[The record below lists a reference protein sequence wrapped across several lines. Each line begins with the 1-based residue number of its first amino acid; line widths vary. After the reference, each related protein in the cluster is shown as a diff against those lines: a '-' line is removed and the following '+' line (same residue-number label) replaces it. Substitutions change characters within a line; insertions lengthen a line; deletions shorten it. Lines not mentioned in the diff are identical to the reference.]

1 MTPHVTF
8 FNPCG
13 ESFPSFYP
21 LHNIK
26 SPRALIPYV
35 AFRRFFVHQ
44 RNFCPKTFFN
54 ITPRSLCTVLNF
66 CSSHKIPM
74 KPKFSWCKGLIF
86 CFANQNLVN
95 VLTFWLL
102 MLSKCFW
109 KQNNDELTGEIV
121 QATANFLRVVT
132 HSLFLLQS
140 VYLPEMI
147 HFLCLF
153 ETHCTHFRN
162 QTFDAEA
169 KKSHHRCLRCL
180 LF

>member
-1 MTPHVTF
+1 MYLFEIILYLPFLKLEEVSGLRTRFFDFSFSFLKGIIQNGRNVTSHVTF

-95 VLTFWLL
+95 VLTF
-102 MLSKCFW
+102 
-109 KQNNDELTGEIV
+109 
-121 QATANFLRVVT
+121 
-132 HSLFLLQS
+132 
-140 VYLPEMI
+140 
-147 HFLCLF
+147 
-153 ETHCTHFRN
+153 
-162 QTFDAEA
+162 
-169 KKSHHRCLRCL
+169 
-180 LF
+180 